1 MSRPGDKLPRRPL
14 NDRLADRAP
23 RDVRPTAGPLVRT
36 HTTMRIERPEAHAV
50 VTIGAMIL
58 QKMAEFGQTRASR
71 HVIDDLVARATES
84 LTAEE
89 VMRLEVEA
97 FEVMDWLLGPGA
109 DTAPPTDDGA
119 APRQPAAVRR
129 GDKIYYDP
137 HAPVVALVERAIA
150 EGFDLK
156 IDYFSRRRGEM
167 NTRRITPRALDAETY
182 VRAYCHARRDERV
195 FRINRITRAL
205 PVGGRPVDPKGL
217 VPAPG
222 ADEAPARQMSLLD
235 DD

>member
-1 MSRPGDKLPRRPL
+1 MSQSGESPPRRPL
-14 NDRLADRAP
+14 HDRLADRAP
-23 RDVRPTAGPLVRT
+23 RDVRPAPGPLLRT
-36 HTTMRIERPEAHAV
+36 RTGLRLDRPEEHAV
-50 VTIGAMIL
+50 ATVGAMIL

-71 HVIDDLVARATES
+71 HVIDDLVARATET

-97 FEVMDWLLGPGA
+97 FEIMDWLLGPGA
-109 DTAPPTDDGA
+109 APPGPDGE
-119 APRQPAAVRR
+119 APKPAAVRR
-129 GDKIYYDP
+129 GNMVFYDP

-195 FRINRITRAL
+195 FRINRITRAV
-205 PVGGRPVDPKGL
+205 PVGGRAVDPRGL

-222 ADEAPARQMSLLD
+222 ADEATAQQMSLLD